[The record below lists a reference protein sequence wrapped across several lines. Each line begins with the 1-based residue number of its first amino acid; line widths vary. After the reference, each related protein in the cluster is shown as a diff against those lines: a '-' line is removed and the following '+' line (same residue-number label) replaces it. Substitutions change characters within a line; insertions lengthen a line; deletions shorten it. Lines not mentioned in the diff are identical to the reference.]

1 MDQLGDNEKRRKCIF
16 LAFFLSLFLVSVLI
30 FSKARKAKII
40 NYSSI
45 LSQNWPLLIIPCHVS
60 CRIILNLRK

>member
-1 MDQLGDNEKRRKCIF
+1 MDKLGDTEKRRKCIL
-16 LAFFLSLFLVSVLI
+16 LAFFLSLLLVSVPI
-30 FSKARKAKII
+30 FSKARKGKMI